1 MRRLFGITVQ
11 SPDMTYYLGRY
22 FVYRTE
28 IDQLIA
34 EVLDVSKYQ
43 RKDTSRDVFVF
54 VPRVDQAKELV
65 SAIEKQFGDKRCM
78 GQCFIDRVEGD
89 AVYLVCARCGEEL
102 VVDLNSKRVS
112 IVDAPGNT
120 DYRCPRCHHEVFD
133 EAMNAWT
140 KKHSEDRVQPAS
152 D

>member
-11 SPDMTYYLGRY
+11 GPDMTYALGKY

-28 IDQLIA
+28 IDQLLA
-34 EVLDVSKYQ
+34 EVLDVSNYQ
-43 RKDTSRDVFVF
+43 RKDTSRDILVF
-54 VPRVDQAKELV
+54 VPRLDQAKNLV
-65 SAIEKQFGDKRCM
+65 TAVNERFGDKRCT
-78 GQCFIDRVEGD
+78 GQCFIDRVEGN

-102 VVDLNSKRVS
+102 VVDLDSKRVS
-112 IVDAPGNT
+112 IVDAPDNT

-133 EAMNAWT
+133 EAMDAWT
-140 KKHSEDRVQPAS
+140 KKHSENRAQPAS